1 MVSYPLLS
9 QQQQR
14 QCPKLKK
21 AAKKL
26 PVLFAD
32 STHQLWQC
40 DSVDG
45 LLILK
50 VCNHSSIQGSS
61 FWKGMNKLFKADFPA
76 NLLHL
81 AANGDQLAV
90 ISPLEIPEIISVEA
104 NRFVLARWLYDE
116 PVELES
122 ITDEMVSQLAS
133 HIGKCHQQTKK
144 TWGAF
149 HHPVLSAEQWPMLLH
164 ETIMTLAQNAPK
176 LISDDML
183 KMTLQES
190 KTIQAADFVPIMPD
204 LRWDQF
210 LQKNGRL
217 SALVDLDAFV
227 YGPRELELVLLEYLL
242 TSRQIEIFKKQ
253 YGQYVKIPDLTVVR
267 RPYRVLLFFMNV
279 LGEQNLDKW
288 LNRDI
293 SL

>member
-21 AAKKL
+21 TAKKL

-50 VCNHSSIQGSS
+50 VCNHSSIQDSS

-81 AANGDQLAV
+81 AANRDQLAV
-90 ISPLEIPEIISVEA
+90 VSPLEIPEIISVEA

-133 HIGKCHQQTKK
+133 HIGKCHQHTKK

-149 HHPVLSAEQWPMLLH
+149 HHPVLPAEQWPMLLH

-183 KMTLQES
+183 KMVLQES
-190 KTIQAADFVPIMPD
+190 QTIQAADFVPIMPD

-217 SALVDLDAFV
+217 SALVDLDACV

-253 YGQYVKIPDLTVVR
+253 YGHYVKIPDLTVVR